1 MPAPA
6 TVDEFVD
13 LIRKSAVLEDAR
25 LANYF
30 DRLRNDPTTP
40 RDISS
45 IAGLFVRD
53 GLLTFFQA
61 EQFLQGK
68 WKRFTIGKYK
78 VLEKLGSG
86 GMGQVFLC
94 EHKLMRRRV
103 AVKVLPTQKASD
115 PSSLDR
121 FYREARAV
129 AALDHPNIVRAYDI
143 DQDENLHFLVME
155 YVDGSSFQEM
165 VRKTGPMNPT
175 RACHYIYW
183 AAVGLHHAHSQ
194 MLIHRD
200 IKPGNILVDRI
211 GIVKILDLGLA
222 RFFNDDN
229 DDLTKKYEESVLG
242 TADYL
247 APEQAV
253 DSHTVDG
260 RADIYSLGATFYFL
274 LTGQPPFAEGTV
286 AQKLLWHQSK
296 NPRPVREVRADVPES
311 VALVVAKMMAKN
323 PGDRYQTP
331 GELAQA
337 LLPFTQTPIPPP
349 PDEEMPH
356 LSVAAQGTATGPPP
370 VTANPP
376 RPTAS
381 GPKTPVPV
389 PGPKATMTATK
400 PAKPPAPA
408 RRGTGFAVADADT
421 QRKANPAPVVEPMPD
436 PSPPTPIWEAISA
449 ETANNQRADTD
460 RKRRDPSS
468 RRMKPGSKSSPKAP
482 SGSGRLGQ
490 RRRLSLPLVL
500 TIAGGVVLLV
510 AGALVVYLLTKRPG
524 RTDGGPSEPKRLSV
538 LKSAGPGQF
547 ASVQKAIDAAQNGDT
562 IVLEDPEIVETAA
575 VTKLKNLT
583 IMASE
588 GKHVIWR
595 APPNKQDNSILV
607 LANTEGAKVSGI
619 TFEANAKV
627 DFAVRLYQNCPGLVI
642 EECELRDAGVAALVF
657 HDCVGEQNRPV
668 LIRRCRI
675 GTTQP
680 TAKGA
685 VEFVAEPSRKK
696 NFPAEGSQY
705 VVVENC
711 LIDGPPNGAGFYF
724 DGSAAA
730 DIRRCRVWKGAA
742 GVQFH
747 RVLGDRV
754 SDLSWKVNI
763 FGSTFHS
770 QSAAGVWVE
779 DAPQIKPGAWNRIAI
794 SQNFFADMP
803 AAIRVDG
810 DAAGS
815 RFLTVADNARKAGT
829 PPGGA
834 TNFPFPPP
842 TEVNADVV
850 VDPANP
856 ARHLTYEKAKKDLM
870 TAGGKPVGVPPE

>member
-25 LANYF
+25 LAGYVDKLKN
-30 DRLRNDPTTP
+30 NSATP
-40 RDISS
+40 RDIKS
-45 IAGLFVRD
+45 IAGLFVQD

-61 EQFLQGK
+61 EQFLNGK

-183 AAVGLHHAHSQ
+183 AAVGLQHAHSQ

-200 IKPGNILVDRI
+200 IKPGNILVDRL

-253 DSHTVDG
+253 DSHAVDG

-311 VALVVAKMMAKN
+311 VAVVVARMMAKN
-323 PGDRYQTP
+323 PADRYQTP

-349 PDEEMPH
+349 PEEEMPH
-356 LSVAAQGTATGPPP
+356 LSAAAQGTVTGPPP

-408 RRGTGFAVADADT
+408 RRGIGFAVADADT

-468 RRMKPGSKSSPKAP
+468 RKIKPGSKSTPKGP
-482 SGSGRLGQ
+482 PGSGKLG
-490 RRRLSLPLVL
+490 RRRRPPLPLVL
-500 TIAGGVVLLV
+500 TIVGGVVLLA
-510 AGALVVYLLTKRPG
+510 AGAAVVYYLVVGRGPG
-524 RTDGGPSEPKRLSV
+524 SKSGGEPRRLSV
-538 LKSAGPGQF
+538 LKAADGQDQF
-547 ASVQKAIDAAQNGDT
+547 SSIRKAFDAARDGDT
-562 IVLEDPEIVETAA
+562 IVILDSEIEETAG
-575 VTKLKNLT
+575 VSQKKNLT
-583 IMASE
+583 IMAPP
-588 GKHVIWR
+588 GKRVVWR
-595 APPNKQDNSILV
+595 APAKKDSAMFV
-607 LANTEGAKVSGI
+607 LTNTEGAHVVGI
-619 TFEANAKV
+619 TFEANPKV
-627 DFAVRLYQNCPGLVI
+627 DHAVWLNGSCPGLVL
-642 EECELRDAGVAALVF
+642 EDCEVREGAVAALAV
-657 HDCVGEQNRPV
+657 HDCVGDSNRPV
-668 LIRRCRI
+668 TVRRCSIRA
-675 GTTQP
+675 TAP
-680 TAKGA
+680 AAKGA
-685 VEFVAEPSRKK
+685 VEFLAEPTRKK
-696 NFPAEGSQY
+696 PVDGSQY
-705 VVVENC
+705 VVVEDC
-711 LIDGPPNGAGFYF
+711 LVEGPPNGAGFYF
-724 DGSAAA
+724 DGSASV
-730 DIRRCRVWKGAA
+730 DIRHCRIWKGGA

-747 RVLGDRV
+747 KAGVDRPPA
-754 SDLSWKVNI
+754 DLAWKVNI
-763 FGSTFHS
+763 IGNTFHS
-770 QSAAGVWVE
+770 QSAANVWVE
-779 DAPQIKPGAWNRIAI
+779 DAPQVKAGAWNRIAI
-794 SQNFFADMP
+794 SQNFFAGMP

-815 RFLTVADNARKAGT
+815 KFLTVADNARKTGT

-834 TNFPFPPP
+834 TNFTFPLP
-842 TEVNADVV
+842 TEIDADVI